1 MGFLFVSHLAKGAA
15 CAFHA
20 ERGRY
25 NEATMDPQILIVGA
39 GPTGLALACQ
49 CLQQGLR
56 VRILDK
62 KPGPSDTSKAVG
74 LQYRVSEVL
83 ACMGLADRFLARGGS
98 PTTVNMYVK
107 RQPILRLKFEGFSD
121 AAGREAFEP
130 RPIMIPQSET
140 EQLLWEAVRER
151 GGDVEWE
158 TEFLNFTPDAA
169 KVTAR
174 IRRADGREEQV
185 ACDYLVSCEGA
196 HSVARKQAGLT
207 FAGKTYPLVFFMAD
221 VALDW
226 SADDNATHVWFHP
239 DGSCAAMPFRET
251 GRWRMFVEMTNQAD
265 RYGGIVTLD
274 TIRDL
279 VAERTG
285 DRETKIS
292 DPRWISEFRI
302 HCRMV
307 DHYRSGRVFVAGD
320 AAHIHSP
327 TGGQGIATGIQDA
340 VNLAW
345 KLGRVLKGAPD
356 SLLDTYEEER
366 LPKAKE
372 VLNETNRITTVM
384 FAPTWRK
391 RILRDYIVL
400 PILNLR
406 WTQRKMF
413 AKLAQLHVNY
423 RESRLSMPENGVR
436 SRVRAG
442 DRAPDVAFRRA
453 DKGETVTLF
462 QLLKDVRPVVLLGPV
477 TQNEPTRYE
486 RLLDA
491 LERLDLSCHVLISPG
506 EVYAG
511 RQARCLIDIYGDFRR
526 LYGMTPEFLCLIR
539 PDDHVGLVQRGVNAA
554 ALRDYLGLLSPAEA
568 VNASFGDGPPVAS
581 AQTHG

>member
-1 MGFLFVSHLAKGAA
+1 V
-15 CAFHA
+15 AFPEA
-20 ERGRY
+20 IMDRG
-25 NEATMDPQILIVGA
+25 TQILIVGA

-49 CLQQGLR
+49 CLKQGLG

-83 ACMGLADRFLARGGS
+83 ACMGVADRFLAKGGT
-98 PTTVNMYVK
+98 PTTVHMYVK
-107 RQPILRLKFEGFSD
+107 RQPILSLKFEGFSD
-121 AAGREAFEP
+121 AAGREAFDP

-140 EQLLWEAVRER
+140 EQLLWDVVRER

-158 TEFLNFTPDAA
+158 TEFLDFTQNSAR
-169 KVTAR
+169 VTAR
-174 IRRADGREEQV
+174 IRRADGREEQIE
-185 ACDYLVSCEGA
+185 CDYLVSCEGA
-196 HSVARKQAGLT
+196 HSVARKLAGLT
-207 FAGKTYPLVFFMAD
+207 FAGKTYPLTFFMAD

-226 SADDNATHVWFHP
+226 SVDDNATHVWFHP
-239 DGSCAAMPFRET
+239 DGSCAAMPFREK
-251 GRWRMFVEMTNQAD
+251 GRWRMFVEMTGQAD
-265 RYGGIVTLD
+265 QYGGNISLD

-285 DRETKIS
+285 DVETRIS

-345 KLGRVLKGAPD
+345 KLGRVLHGAPD

-384 FAPTWRK
+384 FAPTWHK
-391 RILRDYIVL
+391 RLLRDYVVL

-423 RESRLSMPENGVR
+423 RESRLSKRDGGGVR
-436 SRVRAG
+436 SRVRPG

-453 DKGETVTLF
+453 ENGETITLF
-462 QLLKDVRPVVLLGPV
+462 QLLQDVRPVVLLGPAAHS
-477 TQNEPTRYE
+477 EPKRYE
-486 RLLDA
+486 GVLDA

-511 RQARCLIDIYGDFRR
+511 RQSRTLIDAYGDFRR
-526 LYGMTPEFLCLIR
+526 LYGMTPEFLCLVR
-539 PDDHVGLVQRGVNAA
+539 PDDHVGLVQFGIEEAG
-554 ALRDYLGLLSPAEA
+554 LREYLGQLSSAEA
-568 VNASFGDGPPVAS
+568 VGSAFGESILLYPGPTSSEIRPAVLPGVARGG
-581 AQTHG
+581 A